1 MFSKLLKSEARKALL
16 NIFLESG
23 RQKYY
28 LRELAVRINYSPGSL
43 QRELNGLVTDELL
56 LAEKM
61 GNLRFFSLNS
71 KCPYLKELKKYI
83 EAHPGSTEPKSPQSA
98 SKKAKPSKTPKTAP
112 QSPRPSKNDQSAV
125 IPTQST
131 VKPQGRPVLERRD
144 PPPSA
149 PAPVTNTPPATPAP
163 ASYIP
168 PATPI
173 PLAPMPAPYVP
184 PAPQPLSAAPMPI
197 PAPIPAPAPHYT
209 FAPAESP
216 IQSTVGYPDMISPFS
231 KPVLAKPT
239 LSKPDLS
246 YGSPKQNSPF
256 DYSTAPS
263 ETPSDYSDFSGDPAA
278 PRPAQPYVTEPAQ
291 PLSPFPPTPT
301 TQNPPPDDASGDI
314 RLHIE

>member
-43 QRELNGLVTDELL
+43 QRELNGLVADDLL

-61 GNLRFFSLNS
+61 GNLRFFSLNA
-71 KCPYLKELKKYI
+71 KYPYLKELKKYI

-98 SKKAKPSKTPKTAP
+98 LKKPKPSKTPKTAP
-112 QSPRPSKNDQSAV
+112 QSPRPSKSDPIAV
-125 IPTQST
+125 SSTQST

-144 PPPSA
+144 PPPA
-149 PAPVTNTPPATPAP
+149 HTP
-163 ASYIP
+163 
-168 PATPI
+168 
-173 PLAPMPAPYVP
+173 VP
-184 PAPQPLSAAPMPI
+184 PAPVSTAPLAAAPMPT
-197 PAPIPAPAPHYT
+197 PAPIPVPAPQYT

-216 IQSTVGYPDMISPFS
+216 IQSTSGYTQYISPFS
-231 KPVLAKPT
+231 KPVLTKPN
-239 LSKPDLS
+239 LAKPDLTNITVK
-246 YGSPKQNSPF
+246 PESPF
-256 DYSTAPS
+256 DYSTTPS
-263 ETPSDYSDFSGDPAA
+263 EPSFDYSNYADDPAA
-278 PRPAQPYVTEPAQ
+278 PKPAQPYAREPTA
-291 PLSPFPPTPT
+291 PVPPIEYFPPTAT